1 MGFPGLDHFGSTP
14 IISSMKVLCILAL
27 AVAVSAEADHHLLY
41 KSLLPVTGYYQQP
54 LVYKQPAPVVYK
66 QQVPLVYHQQPLV
79 YKQAVPAVV
88 PKYQAVSPGVSHTV
102 LKREAEAEPNH
113 HLVYNVPAT
122 TYAHQPLVY
131 KQPAVVYKQP
141 AVVYKQ
147 PAVVYKQPIA
157 YQQPIVYKQPVAPVM
172 TPVVYKA
179 QPVNYMAGSFADDSK
194 KPFDYAAKGK
204 YIANSAGTIHIAK
217 REAEAEAEAEP
228 THTVGYNTYQTG
240 PLSYV
245 KQPIVAYN
253 KPIVAYNNYG
263 YSGLYSPYATT
274 YAHSYGKREA
284 EAEAEPWTVYGGAFN
299 YPLTT
304 YGVRTPYTTYGG
316 YGVRTPYTYSS
327 MNYPSYYY

>member
-14 IISSMKVLCILAL
+14 IIISSMKVLCILAL
-27 AVAVSAEADHHLLY
+27 AVAVSAEADHHHLLY

-54 LVYKQPAPVVYK
+54 MVYKQPAPVVYK

-88 PKYQAVSPGVSHTV
+88 PKYHAVSPGVSHTV
-102 LKREAEAEPNH
+102 LKREAEAESEPNH
-113 HLVYNVPAT
+113 HHQMVYNVPAT

-131 KQPAVVYKQP
+131 KQPA
-141 AVVYKQ
+141 
-147 PAVVYKQPIA
+147 IA
-157 YQQPIVYKQPVAPVM
+157 YQQPIVYKQPVAPVV

-194 KPFDYAAKGK
+194 KPFGYADKGK

-217 REAEAEAEAEP
+217 REAEAEAEADP
-228 THTVGYNTYQTG
+228 SHTG
-240 PLSYV
+240 PLSFV

-253 KPIVAYNNYG
+253 KPVVTYNNYG
-263 YSGLYSPYATT
+263 YSGLYSPYAT
-274 YAHSYGKREA
+274 YGS
-284 EAEAEPWTVYGGAFN
+284 
-299 YPLTT
+299 

-327 MNYPSYYY
+327 LNY

>member
-14 IISSMKVLCILAL
+14 IIISSMKVLCILAL
-27 AVAVSAEADHHLLY
+27 AVTVSAEADHHHLLY

-54 LVYKQPAPVVYK
+54 MVYKQPAPVVYK
-66 QQVPLVYHQQPLV
+66 QQVPLVYN
-79 YKQAVPAVV
+79 QAVPAVV

-141 AVVYKQ
+141 AVVYQ
-147 PAVVYKQPIA
+147 QPIA
-157 YQQPIVYKQPVAPVM
+157 YQQPVAPVV

-194 KPFDYAAKGK
+194 KPFDYADKGK

-217 REAEAEAEAEP
+217 REAEAEAEADP
-228 THTVGYNTYQTG
+228 SYTVGYNTYQTG
-240 PLSYV
+240 PLSFV

-253 KPIVAYNNYG
+253 KPIVTYNNYG
-263 YSGLYSPYATT
+263 YSGLYGPYATT
-274 YAHSYGKREA
+274 YAHHAYGKREA

-299 YPLTT
+299 YPYTT
-304 YGVRTPYTTYGG
+304 YGSYGVRTPYTTYGG

-327 MNYPSYYY
+327 LNYPSYYY

>member
-88 PKYQAVSPGVSHTV
+88 PKYHAVSPGVSHTV

-141 AVVYKQ
+141 AVVYK
-147 PAVVYKQPIA
+147 
-157 YQQPIVYKQPVAPVM
+157 QPIVYKQPVAPVM

-253 KPIVAYNNYG
+253 KPIVTYNNYG
-263 YSGLYSPYATT
+263 YSGLYSPYAT
-274 YAHSYGKREA
+274 
-284 EAEAEPWTVYGGAFN
+284 
-299 YPLTT
+299 
-304 YGVRTPYTTYGG
+304 YGVCTPYTTYGG
-316 YGVRTPYTYSS
+316 YGVRTPYTYGSL
-327 MNYPSYYY
+327 NYPSY

>member
-14 IISSMKVLCILAL
+14 IIISSMKVLCILAL
-27 AVAVSAEADHHLLY
+27 AVAVSAEADHHHLLY

-54 LVYKQPAPVVYK
+54 MVYKQPAPVVYK

-88 PKYQAVSPGVSHTV
+88 PKYHAVSPGVSHTV
-102 LKREAEAEPNH
+102 LKREAEAESEPNH
-113 HLVYNVPAT
+113 HHQMVYNVPAT

-141 AVVYKQ
+141 
-147 PAVVYKQPIA
+147 
-157 YQQPIVYKQPVAPVM
+157 IVYKQPVAPVV

-194 KPFDYAAKGK
+194 KPFGYADKGK

-217 REAEAEAEAEP
+217 REAEAEAEADP
-228 THTVGYNTYQTG
+228 SHTVGYNTYQTG
-240 PLSYV
+240 PLSFV

-253 KPIVAYNNYG
+253 KPIATYNNYG
-263 YSGLYSPYATT
+263 YSGLYGPYATT
-274 YAHSYGKREA
+274 YAHHAYGKREAEA

-299 YPLTT
+299 YPHTT
-304 YGVRTPYTTYGG
+304 YGSYGVRTPYTTYGG

-327 MNYPSYYY
+327 LNYPSYYY